1 MVIASA
7 GFFQRLDN
15 NYDSTYKVE
24 ALEILALIL
33 GHLSARTFPTSEAK
47 RK

>member
-7 GFFQRLDN
+7 GFFQRLGN

-24 ALEILALIL
+24 ALEILALT
-33 GHLSARTFPTSEAK
+33 HLSARTFATSEAK